1 MCVFGWLICLGM
13 TFGVICGAVDCGWLK
28 LNLLIDVLGV
38 LVLDDG
44 GVAEVGASG
53 I

>member
-38 LVLDDG
+38 LVLGDCC
-44 GVAEVGASG
+44 VVEVGVG
-53 I
+53 EV